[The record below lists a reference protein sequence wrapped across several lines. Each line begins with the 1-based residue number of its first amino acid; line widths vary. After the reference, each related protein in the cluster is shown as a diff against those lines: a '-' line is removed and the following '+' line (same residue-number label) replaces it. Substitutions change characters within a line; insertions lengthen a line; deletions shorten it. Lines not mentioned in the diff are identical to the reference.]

1 MSGRVRSYLRRHHV
15 GLLALF
21 VALGG
26 TSYAAAALP
35 RNSVGPKQL
44 RAGAVRTSDIKAGA
58 VTLAKIKPS
67 ARAALRG
74 ATGPRGLQGPRGPA
88 GTFSGVTIRF
98 VEFMVTNGMFS
109 SQERADCAA
118 GEVAVGG
125 GVGFPGSPS
134 SNDHVLY
141 SAPSVTGS
149 AQPTQGGTPTNWQG
163 IIFNDLPA
171 PQAARVYVVC
181 AR

>member
-1 MSGRVRSYLRRHHV
+1 MPGRVRSYLRRHHV

-44 RAGAVRTSDIKAGA
+44 RPNAVRTGDIKAGA

-74 ATGPRGLQGPRGPA
+74 ATGPRGPQGPRGPA

-98 VEFMVTNGMFS
+98 AEFMVTAGSMS
-109 SQERADCAA
+109 GQEQADCAP
-118 GEVAVGG
+118 GEVALGG

-134 SNDHVLY
+134 SDDHVLY

-149 AQPTQGGTPTNWQG
+149 AQPSQGGTPTNWQG
-163 IIFNDLPA
+163 TIYNSLPGDQ
-171 PQAARVYVVC
+171 PARVYVVC

>member
-1 MSGRVRSYLRRHHV
+1 MRSYLRRHHV

-74 ATGPRGLQGPRGPA
+74 ATGARGPQGLRGPQGPP
-88 GTFSGVTIRF
+88 GTFSGVTVRF

-109 SQERADCAA
+109 SQQHADCAA

-134 SNDHVLY
+134 NGDHVLY
-141 SAPSVTGS
+141 SAPSVAGS

>member
-1 MSGRVRSYLRRHHV
+1 MRSYLRRHHV

-21 VALGG
+21 LALGG

-35 RNSVGPKQL
+35 RNSVGPQQL
-44 RAGAVRTSDIKAGA
+44 RPNAVRTSDIKAGA
-58 VTLAKIKPS
+58 VTLAKIRPS

-74 ATGPRGLQGPRGPA
+74 AAGPRGPQGLRGPQGPA
-88 GTFSGVTIRF
+88 GTFTGVTVRF
-98 VEFMVTNGMFS
+98 VEFMVTNGTFS
-109 SQERADCAA
+109 SQEHADCAA

-125 GVGFPGSPS
+125 GVGFPGSPNA
-134 SNDHVLY
+134 NDHVLY
-141 SAPSVTGS
+141 TGPSVAG
-149 AQPTQGGTPTNWQG
+149 AALPTQGATPTNWQG

-171 PQAARVYVVC
+171 PQTARVYVVC